1 MPSNWMKK
9 QMSEFKHVSV
19 LLTEAVDSLEIK
31 ADHWYIDATA
41 GGGGH
46 TQEIVERGGRVL
58 AIDQDDDA
66 LAHLKTRFE
75 ITDLVKV
82 AKGNFREIETI
93 ALLNGIDIVAGV
105 LFDLGMSS
113 FQLDSSG
120 RGFSFRY
127 DEPLDMRMDKANE
140 LTARK
145 IVNDWHRDELV
156 DLFLRFGEEEKAEVV
171 ADAIVE
177 ARHEK
182 KFETTQDLVRVI
194 ETVVKRTGKMHP
206 ATKVFQALRI
216 AVNSEL
222 ESLRDALNQS
232 TELLE
237 PGGRIVVISF
247 HSLEDRIVKNM
258 FRQWEHDGKGRV
270 VTKKPIMANEQET
283 VGNVR
288 ARSAKMRVF
297 EMR

>member
-1 MPSNWMKK
+1 MKK

>member
-1 MPSNWMKK
+1 
-9 QMSEFKHVSV
+9 MSEFKHVTV
-19 LLTEAVDSLEIK
+19 LLTEAIDSLEIK
-31 ADHWYIDATA
+31 ADRWYIDATA

-66 LAHLKTRFE
+66 LAHLKARFE
-75 ITDLVKV
+75 TTDSVRV

-93 ALLNGIDIVAGV
+93 AHLNGIDRVDGI

-127 DEPLDMRMDKANE
+127 DEPLDMRMDETIE

-145 IVNDWHRDELV
+145 IVNSWTRDELA
-156 DLFLRFGEEEKAEVV
+156 DLFLRFGEEEKAEAV
-171 ADAIVE
+171 AEAIVE
-177 ARHEK
+177 ARHER
-182 KFETTQDLVRVI
+182 KFETTQDLVGVI
-194 ETVVKRTGKMHP
+194 ERVVKRTGKMHP

-216 AVNSEL
+216 AVNTEL
-222 ESLRDALNQS
+222 ESLRKSLSQS
-232 TELLE
+232 IGLL
-237 PGGRIVVISF
+237 GSKGRIVVISF
-247 HSLEDRIVKNM
+247 HSLEDRIVKNT
-258 FRQWEHDGKGRV
+258 FREWEQEGKGRV
-270 VTKKPIMANEQET
+270 VTKKPVTASGQET
-283 VGNVR
+283 TDNAR